1 MVGSYPLHV
10 DELVGLDDLALAQLN
25 VFPNPVL
32 DELQLRAHLNE
43 ASSFSVALY
52 NASGRLMQ
60 ELKGQGRE
68 IVATLDT
75 AAYPPGIYL
84 LQLSTPVGMVN
95 QRIVIQ

>member
-1 MVGSYPLHV
+1 
-10 DELVGLDDLALAQLN
+10 
-25 VFPNPVL
+25 
-32 DELQLRAHLNE
+32 
-43 ASSFSVALY
+43 
-52 NASGRLMQ
+52 MQ

-68 IVATLDT
+68 IVATLET